1 MDTVKV
7 GDIVL
12 CSVDPALNNGSR
24 LAPAIVTRAWSETMV
39 NLRVIVDSSGP
50 PLQYTSAT
58 FAPSATAI
66 TDAITAG
73 HSVPVRLWTWR
84 P

>member
-12 CSVDPALNNGSR
+12 CSVDPALNNGSV
-24 LAPAIVTRAWSETMV
+24 LAPAIVTRAWSETTV
-39 NLRVIVDSSGP
+39 NLRVLSDSSNP
-50 PLQYTSAT
+50 PLWCPSAT
-58 FAPSATAI
+58 FAS
-66 TDAITAG
+66 
-73 HSVPVRLWTWR
+73 SVYDLSGAPYGRLWTWR